1 MADHVSVQSN
11 GSTGGS
17 VREQSPPRVVAHNL
31 SELLHDSLTLG
42 DLQLRLLW
50 ADCRRLAADVIYPGV
65 LLLVAVVLVLSC
77 VPVALA
83 TIALTLVETTR
94 LTMAQS
100 FAFTL
105 AGGLVLGGIGAL
117 AALVW
122 LRRYLDPFARSL
134 AELDANVRWIKKIL
148 RENSS
153 TRKSADRRPAA

>member
-1 MADHVSVQSN
+1 MANQVSVQSN
-11 GSTGGS
+11 GRTGGS
-17 VREQSPPRVVAHNL
+17 ASEQSPPRVVAHNV

-50 ADCRRLAADVIYPGV
+50 ADCRRLAADVVYPGV
-65 LLLVAVVLVLSC
+65 LLLIAVVLVLSC

-83 TIALTLVETTR
+83 AIALTLVEATR

-105 AGGLVLGGIGAL
+105 AGGLVLGGVVAL

-122 LRRYLDPFARSL
+122 LRRYLNPFTRSL

-153 TRKSADRRPAA
+153 TRKTDSRGAV